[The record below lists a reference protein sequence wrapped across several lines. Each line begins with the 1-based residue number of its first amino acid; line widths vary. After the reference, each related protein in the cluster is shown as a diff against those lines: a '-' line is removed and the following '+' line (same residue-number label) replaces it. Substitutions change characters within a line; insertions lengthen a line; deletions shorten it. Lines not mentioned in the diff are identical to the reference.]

1 MKKHKLVLFELISR
15 RVRGKLFWL
24 LVVAFAAAIA
34 DYFTEFLG
42 DLWYL
47 SWFVMGILISL
58 WFYYAVLF
66 RRASLLVGPNT
77 IRLQGPI
84 WHMDISYGR
93 IHTVT
98 AGHMEQHYSFK
109 LLNWREKALLRPL
122 YGPSGVFVQLK
133 TLPKSYRW
141 RHLWFP
147 RYLFG
152 TRGDGLLLNV
162 AEWMDVSG
170 DIETARAQWLEKHGQ
185 REKRGQSSAQRLGLE

>member
-1 MKKHKLVLFELISR
+1 MKKHKLALFELISR
-15 RVRGKLFWL
+15 RVRRKLFLLL
-24 LVVAFAAAIA
+24 LVALAAAIA

-47 SWFVMGILISL
+47 SWVVVGILIIL
-58 WFYYAVLF
+58 WFYYTILF
-66 RRASLLVGPNT
+66 RRASVIVGPNT
-77 IRLQGPI
+77 LRLQGPI

-93 IHTVT
+93 IYTVT
-98 AGHMEQHYSFK
+98 AGHMEQHYSYK
-109 LLNWREKALLRPL
+109 LLSWHKKSLLRPL
-122 YGPSGVFVQLK
+122 YGPSGVFVELK

-162 AEWMDVSG
+162 AEWMDVSS

-185 REKRGQSSAQRLGLE
+185 REKRGQTSAQRLGLE